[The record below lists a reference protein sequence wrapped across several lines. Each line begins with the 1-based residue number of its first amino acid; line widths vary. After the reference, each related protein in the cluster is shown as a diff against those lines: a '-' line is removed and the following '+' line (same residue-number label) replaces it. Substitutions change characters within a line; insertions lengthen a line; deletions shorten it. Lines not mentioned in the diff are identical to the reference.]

1 VSYNSEPQQ
10 LRPHPQAPTSSD
22 LAPSS
27 VAPPLPRRFQK
38 ICHGLCQVGENQT
51 GLSPPR
57 WPRAGGLRPESPNGD
72 SAEVRA
78 GTSCDPIRLGV
89 GRHSQRQSHGWR
101 GVLLKHLDGSS
112 AFRLSSVI
120 RNTSFNTNHSNG
132 RVISIVPQSVH
143 TLGLFQQQTPN
154 VGHAL

>member
-1 VSYNSEPQQ
+1 MFLQEQIKDIIMPGC
-10 LRPHPQAPTSSD
+10 LRPEFFPGMVTVFAR
-22 LAPSS
+22 S
-27 VAPPLPRRFQK
+27 VRIRR
-38 ICHGLCQVGENQT
+38 GLE
-51 GLSPPR
+51 SESAR

-72 SAEVRA
+72 SAEVRV